1 MFSFSDHGE
10 SKRCSCLGYDVRMA
24 GARNVR
30 ASVKPHTVKS
40 SALML
45 PMTHCFVPTGHNMS
59 PDHIQAK
66 L

>member
-1 MFSFSDHGE
+1 MFSFSDHDE
-10 SKRCSCLGYDVRMA
+10 SKRCSSLGYDVRMA
-24 GARNVR
+24 GARN
-30 ASVKPHTVKS
+30 VKS

>member
-24 GARNVR
+24 GARN
-30 ASVKPHTVKS
+30 VKS